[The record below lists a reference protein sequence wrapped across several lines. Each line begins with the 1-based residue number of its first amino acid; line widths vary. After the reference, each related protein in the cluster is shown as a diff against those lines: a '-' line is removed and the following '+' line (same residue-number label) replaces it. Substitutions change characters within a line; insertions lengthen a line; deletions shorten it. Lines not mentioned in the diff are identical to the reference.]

1 MSFHLFSTSSFTF
14 RLAHARVIVLKRSSR
29 ERLMQQYPVLY
40 MLLSYDILGDV
51 STLYY
56 VKALCPNVRKCY
68 QLYKS
73 YYLII
78 SSSLFANN
86 IIFDYFGFFISQIR
100 FRKLII
106 NSIIYKKVVHKFILI
121 HFYYLALFS

>member
-1 MSFHLFSTSSFTF
+1 MSFHLFNTSSLLF

-40 MLLSYDILGDV
+40 MFLSYDILGDV
-51 STLYY
+51 SILYY
-56 VKALCPNVRKCY
+56 VKALCPNVGKCS
-68 QLYKS
+68 QLYS
-73 YYLII
+73 
-78 SSSLFANN
+78 N
-86 IIFDYFGFFISQIR
+86 YFGLFISQIR

-106 NSIIYKKVVHKFILI
+106 NSIIYKKIIHKFILI